1 VLERGVGN
9 VISIVI
15 PAFNEAQS
23 LGLLI
28 GEINAVATKDSLELE
43 FIIVDDGSS
52 DNTWETI
59 MQMASEDQRIH
70 GVRFRKNFGKA
81 AALDA
86 GFRASRGEF
95 VITLDADLQDDPQ
108 EIPRLLEKMQEGID
122 VVSGWKK
129 IRHDP
134 WDKVIPSRVFNW
146 LTRFT
151 TGTKLHD
158 INCGLKGYRQEVLKE
173 VHLYGGM
180 HRFVPVLAAARGF
193 RIDEIV
199 ISHRPRRYG
208 KSKYGSKRMLKGL
221 LDLIT
226 VLFLT
231 GYSHRPQHLLGG
243 IGLVSFMLGGLGMGC
258 LAMQWII
265 SRLFVAIPVFHVSE
279 TALLYY
285 ALGGLLIGGQML
297 SLGLIAEML
306 AAEASRGTVS
316 YSISEQ
322 TSNLTANTDTVTN
335 SLPAMSEDSGEG

>member
-1 VLERGVGN
+1 M
-9 VISIVI
+9 ISIVI

-23 LGLLI
+23 LRLLI
-28 GEINAVATKDSLELE
+28 GELNTVAIEESLDFE
-43 FIIVDDGSS
+43 FILVDDGSS
-52 DNTWETI
+52 DGTWDI
-59 MQMASEDQRIH
+59 IAQLAAEDHRIR
-70 GVRFRKNFGKA
+70 GIRFRKNFGKA

-86 GFRASRGEF
+86 GFGAARGEF
-95 VITLDADLQDDPQ
+95 VVTLDADLQDDPR
-108 EIPRLLEKMQEGID
+108 EIPRFLEKMGQGLD

-134 WDKVIPSRVFNW
+134 WDKVIPSRIFNW

-158 INCGLKGYRQEVLKE
+158 INCGLKCYRTEVFKE

-208 KSKYGSKRMLKGL
+208 KTKYGSKRILKGL

-231 GYSHRPQHLLGG
+231 GYGHRPQHLLGG
-243 IGLVSFMLGGLGMGC
+243 IGLVSFLLGGLGMIC
-258 LAMQWII
+258 LAFQWGI
-265 SRLFVAIPVFHVSE
+265 SRLFIEIPVFHISQ

-285 ALGGLLIGGQML
+285 AMGGLLVGGQLL

-306 AAEASRGTVS
+306 AAEASRGSVN
-316 YSISEQ
+316 YSISERIDLSREAEDS
-322 TSNLTANTDTVTN
+322 TPAR
-335 SLPAMSEDSGEG
+335 LPAANEESGKV